1 MKFWTALCLVP
12 SLCLAQT
19 EFRAD
24 VHLVNIGFSVRD
36 AQGKLVTNL
45 TQDDFEVLDD
55 GVPQKIAF
63 FARSA
68 DVPLTLGLV
77 VDQSGSQGSFL
88 KPHEKDLRTFLKE
101 ALGAKDRAFLL
112 CFGNHLRLVAD
123 YSTPARDLAG
133 VLADYHHVKDASVY
147 PELGPKEIRT
157 AGTAFYDAIYYSSV
171 QMLART
177 EGGRRALVIFSDG
190 EDNSSA
196 HHMLD
201 AIEAAQTNNVLLFC
215 VRYTQ
220 IENHRLNSRNKYGTS
235 VMARIAKETGGA
247 DFDAKEKGLAE
258 DFRQIGE
265 QLRSAYELGYHSSN
279 TAQDDTFHKI
289 SIRAKDPSL
298 TVRAKTGYYA
308 RPTLPQE

>member
-1 MKFWTALCLVP
+1 MKLWIAVCLAAM
-12 SLCLAQT
+12 LCLAQT

-36 AQGKLVTNL
+36 SRGKLVTGL
-45 TQDDFEVLDD
+45 TQDDVEVLED

-63 FARSA
+63 FAKSE

-77 VDQSGSQGSFL
+77 VDISGSQGSFL
-88 KPHEKDLRTFLKE
+88 KPHERDLRTFLDS
-101 ALGAKDRAFLL
+101 AITAKDRAFLT
-112 CFGNHLRLVAD
+112 CFANHIRLVAD
-123 YSTPARDLAG
+123 FSTPAHDLAKA
-133 VLADYHHVKDASVY
+133 LAGYDHVKDATAY

-157 AGTAFYDAIYYSSV
+157 AGTAFYDAIYFSSV
-171 QMLART
+171 QMLARV
-177 EGGRRALVIFSDG
+177 EGGRRALIVFSDG

-215 VRYTQ
+215 VRYT
-220 IENHRLNSRNKYGTS
+220 EVKKDERLTARNKYGMS

-247 DFDAKEKGLAE
+247 DYDAREKGLADNFKE
-258 DFRQIGE
+258 IGE

-279 TAQDDTFHKI
+279 TRADDTFHKI
-289 SIRAKDPSL
+289 SIRAKDASL
-298 TVRAKTGYYA
+298 AVRAKTGYYA
-308 RPTLPQE
+308 RVR

>member
-1 MKFWTALCLVP
+1 
-12 SLCLAQT
+12 
-19 EFRAD
+19 
-24 VHLVNIGFSVRD
+24 VRD
-36 AQGKLVTNL
+36 AHGKLVTNL
-45 TQDDFEVLDD
+45 TQDDFEVLED

-63 FARSA
+63 FAHSV

-77 VDQSGSQGSFL
+77 VDMSGSQGSFL

-101 ALGAKDRAFLL
+101 ALGPKDRAFLL
-112 CFGNHLRLVAD
+112 CFGNHLRLLAD
-123 YSTPARDLAG
+123 YSTPEQDLAG
-133 VLADYHHVKDASVY
+133 VLAAFDHGKDTSIY

-171 QMLART
+171 QMLAHV

-220 IENHRLNSRNKYGTS
+220 IENHRLNARNKYGTS

-247 DFDAKEKGLAE
+247 DFDGRGKGLAE
-258 DFRQIGE
+258 DFRRIGE
-265 QLRSAYELGYHSSN
+265 QLRSAYELGYHSTN
-279 TAQDDTFHKI
+279 TAPDDTFHKI
-289 SIRAKDPSL
+289 LIRAKDKDL
-298 TVRAKTGYYA
+298 TVRSKTGYYA
-308 RPTLPQE
+308 AKPLPE